1 MNQLVHGTLEAENQ
15 PQWSLNKTGAQKE
28 MASYELR
35 AQAAGDAQAPEIMM
49 QVISGLLKGMH
60 VGVTAACGE
69 HGLSALNRLTSVWH
83 DGRVLKRGQG
93 GMFVA
98 LDHGFGGLESDGLAP
113 CVGTGT
119 AFRFLGF
126 DGHVIEDTMF
136 RGMMGGDSAAAI
148 EVSCR
153 DFADG
158 VLSIRFDADKIDEAA
173 LRSGISAQV
182 KSSGRL
188 LRVGM

>member
-1 MNQLVHGTLEAENQ
+1 MNQLKNGTPEAGNRSC
-15 PQWSLNKTGAQKE
+15 WSLNKTGAQKE

-35 AQAAGDAQAPEIMM
+35 AQETADAQTPEIMM
-49 QVISGLLKGMH
+49 DVVSGLLKGMY

-69 HGLSALNRLTSVWH
+69 HGIPALSRLNHVWQ
-83 DGRVLKRGQG
+83 DGRLLKRGQG
-93 GMFVA
+93 SAFVA
-98 LDHGFGGLESDGLAP
+98 LDRCFGELKSEGLEP

-126 DGHVIEDTMF
+126 DDHVIEDTVF
-136 RGMMGGDSAAAI
+136 RSMIDSDSDAII

-158 VLSIRFDADKIDEAA
+158 VLSIRFDADKIDETG
-173 LRSGISAQV
+173 LLGGISARVQN
-182 KSSGRL
+182 SGRF
-188 LRVGM
+188 LRVG